1 MFDFLSSLN
10 YDAIFSGGAL
20 LVSTLVLIA
29 LRKISKKTETTFD
42 DKLLEAFEAWYKKY
56 KENLPK
62 STKK

>member
-1 MFDFLSSLN
+1 MLTFLSTLN

-20 LVSTLVLIA
+20 LVSTLVLFA
-29 LRKISKKTETTFD
+29 LRKISKKTETTVD
-42 DKLLEAFEAWYKKY
+42 DKLLEAFESWYAKY

>member
-10 YDAIFSGGAL
+10 YDAIFSSGAL
-20 LVSTLVLIA
+20 LISTLVLIA
-29 LRKISKKTETTFD
+29 LRKISKKTETTID

-62 STKK
+62 SSKK